1 MSTSNHDLAV
11 GMLDG
16 YIKSMIDPDCS
27 VVAVRASSNTALL
40 IFRTLGIISA
50 AEEATYTE
58 RLQLIH
64 DRRRNYM
71 SMPHER

>member
-1 MSTSNHDLAV
+1 MSTGNHELAI

-27 VVAVRASSNTALL
+27 VVAVKASSSTALL
-40 IFRTLGIISA
+40 IFRTLGVISA
-50 AEEATYTE
+50 EEEATYSE

-64 DRRRNYM
+64 ERRRNYLR
-71 SMPHER
+71 SPNER